1 MTQPSS
7 SELLVRQRLTA
18 LARSLVGAHAGDR
31 AAIHQA
37 RVATRRLRETL
48 PLLARGRKAQK
59 LERRVRRLTRALGPV
74 RELDVALQTLDELET
89 AADVPRAAVH
99 LLRQLILS
107 ERSVMHAEARKAI
120 DRCDMS
126 KLRRKTLAALH
137 EPSSAA
143 RRRGIAA
150 SRHAAS
156 VRRAARRAAGVRS
169 AIDNAASIYLPD
181 RLHEVRIAVKKLRY
195 AIEVA
200 SHVSSVR
207 GRRPSSTATSS
218 LRTAG
223 GKLLALRRAQDL
235 LGRMHDLEVLI
246 ARTRAVQASSGA
258 PNLRLS
264 GDLDSLVRRMETECR
279 LLHGQYMA
287 SRAVLLDICERVEM
301 TAERAA

>member
-18 LARSLVGAHAGDR
+18 LARSLVGARAGDR

-48 PLLARGRKAQK
+48 PLLTRRRRAQK

-74 RELDVALQTLDELET
+74 RELDVALQTLDELEA
-89 AADVPRAAVH
+89 AADVPRTAVH
-99 LLRQLILS
+99 LLRQLILA
-107 ERSVMHAEARKAI
+107 ERTVMHAEARRAI

-126 KLRRKTLAALH
+126 KLRRKALAALH
-137 EPSSAA
+137 EPSSAD
-143 RRRGIAA
+143 RRRVVAA
-150 SRHAAS
+150 SRHAAAM
-156 VRRAARRAAGVRS
+156 RRAARRAAGVRS
-169 AIDNAASIYLPD
+169 AIENAASIYLPD
-181 RLHEVRIAVKKLRY
+181 RLHEVRIAVKQLRY

-200 SHVSSVR
+200 SHVSTAR
-207 GRRPSSTATSS
+207 TRRPSSTASPS
-218 LRTAG
+218 LRTAA
-223 GKLLALRRAQDL
+223 GKLLVLRRAQDL

-246 ARTRAVQASSGA
+246 ARTRAVQGSSGA

-287 SRAVLLDICERVEM
+287 SRGVLLDICERVEL